1 MKKIL
6 IILLIFCILPIQKVN
21 AVDDDITPN
30 AKSAILIEANSKQ
43 ILYQKNAQE
52 KLYPASTTK
61 IMTMILMFE
70 AINDHFSV
78 EWSDDYSS
86 VIFNV
91 DSEGLFSDDPN
102 EALENMLK

>member
-61 IMTMILMFE
+61 IMTMILIVWLQGLWGQL
-70 AINDHFSV
+70 AICQ
-78 EWSDDYSS
+78 
-86 VIFNV
+86 I
-91 DSEGLFSDDPN
+91 L
-102 EALENMLK
+102 LKS